1 MNLEQIQEMWEKDS
15 KIDPDNLH
23 DESLKIPQL
32 HSKYYTLYNTI
43 TLLRE
48 RAREQYAKVRLERYN
63 YYTGKATAEVY
74 AEEPFPYKVREKD
87 AIQRHLEA
95 DDKMNKIDMKIKYYD
110 VMLKFLEEIIRAVS
124 NRTYQIKNAIEWNK
138 FQAGYESRLVRY
150 YRRIMKSF
158 KQLQEILGG
167 VPNDGY
173 FGHPRLKIENPF
185 SPPKEKTKK
194 TNGGKGL
201 TNKLGNRATE
211 IEDMIKNM
219 R

>member
-63 YYTGKATAEVY
+63 YYTGKATAEGY

-95 DDKMNKIDMKIKYYD
+95 DDKMNKVDMKIKYYD
-110 VMLKFLEEIIRAVS
+110 IMLKFLEEVIRAVS

-138 FQAGYESRLVRY
+138 FQAGY
-150 YRRIMKSF
+150 
-158 KQLQEILGG
+158 
-167 VPNDGY
+167 N
-173 FGHPRLKIENPF
+173 
-185 SPPKEKTKK
+185 
-194 TNGGKGL
+194 
-201 TNKLGNRATE
+201 
-211 IEDMIKNM
+211 
-219 R
+219 

>member
-48 RAREQYAKVRLERYN
+48 GTREQYAKVRLERYN

-95 DDKMNKIDMKIKYYD
+95 DDKMNKVDMKIKYYD
-110 VMLKFLEEIIRAVS
+110 IMLKFLEEIIRNIS
-124 NRTYQIKNAIEWNK
+124 GRTYQIKNAIEWNK
-138 FQAGYESRLVRY
+138 FQAGY
-150 YRRIMKSF
+150 
-158 KQLQEILGG
+158 
-167 VPNDGY
+167 N
-173 FGHPRLKIENPF
+173 
-185 SPPKEKTKK
+185 
-194 TNGGKGL
+194 
-201 TNKLGNRATE
+201 
-211 IEDMIKNM
+211 
-219 R
+219 

>member
-1 MNLEQIQEMWEKDS
+1 MNLEQIQEMWERDS

-48 RAREQYAKVRLERYN
+48 RAREQYSKVRLERYN

-110 VMLKFLEEIIRAVS
+110 VMLKFLEEIIRNIS
-124 NRTYQIKNAIEWNK
+124 GRTYQIKNAIEWNK
-138 FQAGYESRLVRY
+138 FQAGY
-150 YRRIMKSF
+150 
-158 KQLQEILGG
+158 
-167 VPNDGY
+167 N
-173 FGHPRLKIENPF
+173 
-185 SPPKEKTKK
+185 
-194 TNGGKGL
+194 
-201 TNKLGNRATE
+201 
-211 IEDMIKNM
+211 
-219 R
+219 

>member
-1 MNLEQIQEMWEKDS
+1 MYLEKIHAMWEKDS
-15 KIDPDNLH
+15 HIDPDNLH
-23 DESLKIPQL
+23 DESLRIPQL

-48 RAREQYAKVRLERYN
+48 KAREQYNKVRLERYN

-138 FQAGYESRLVRY
+138 FQAG
-150 YRRIMKSF
+150 
-158 KQLQEILGG
+158 
-167 VPNDGY
+167 
-173 FGHPRLKIENPF
+173 FG
-185 SPPKEKTKK
+185 
-194 TNGGKGL
+194 
-201 TNKLGNRATE
+201 
-211 IEDMIKNM
+211 
-219 R
+219 

>member
-48 RAREQYAKVRLERYN
+48 RAREQYSKVRLERYN

-95 DDKMNKIDMKIKYYD
+95 DDRMNKVDMKIKYYD
-110 VMLKFLEEIIRAVS
+110 IMLKFLEEVIRSVS

-138 FQAGYESRLVRY
+138 FQAGY
-150 YRRIMKSF
+150 
-158 KQLQEILGG
+158 
-167 VPNDGY
+167 N
-173 FGHPRLKIENPF
+173 
-185 SPPKEKTKK
+185 
-194 TNGGKGL
+194 
-201 TNKLGNRATE
+201 
-211 IEDMIKNM
+211 
-219 R
+219 

>member
-48 RAREQYAKVRLERYN
+48 KAREQYSKVRLERYN

-87 AIQRHLEA
+87 AIQRHLDA
-95 DDKMNKIDMKIKYYD
+95 DDRMNKIDMKIKYYD
-110 VMLKFLEEIIRAVS
+110 TMLKFLEEIIRAVS

-138 FQAGYESRLVRY
+138 FQAG
-150 YRRIMKSF
+150 
-158 KQLQEILGG
+158 
-167 VPNDGY
+167 
-173 FGHPRLKIENPF
+173 FG
-185 SPPKEKTKK
+185 
-194 TNGGKGL
+194 
-201 TNKLGNRATE
+201 
-211 IEDMIKNM
+211 
-219 R
+219 

>member
-48 RAREQYAKVRLERYN
+48 RSREQYAKVRLERYN
-63 YYTGKATAEVY
+63 YYTGKAPAEVY
-74 AEEPFPYKVREKD
+74 VEEPFPYKVREKD

-95 DDKMNKIDMKIKYYD
+95 DDKMNKVDMKIKYYD
-110 VMLKFLEEIIRAVS
+110 IMLKFLEEVIREVS

-138 FQAGYESRLVRY
+138 FQAGY
-150 YRRIMKSF
+150 
-158 KQLQEILGG
+158 
-167 VPNDGY
+167 N
-173 FGHPRLKIENPF
+173 
-185 SPPKEKTKK
+185 
-194 TNGGKGL
+194 
-201 TNKLGNRATE
+201 
-211 IEDMIKNM
+211 
-219 R
+219 